1 MSPKNNLNI
10 PCNVITTLS
19 QGSVNDAIKLEIMIA
34 FKILLEFFKRHVC
47 MVKVLSTLKL
57 EMVTSPFDI
66 LLDKSS
72 QTKNTTCIL

>member
-34 FKILLEFFKRHVC
+34 FKILLEFSKRHVC
-47 MVKVLSTLKL
+47 MVKVLSVIKL
-57 EMVTSPFDI
+57 EMVTCPFDT
-66 LLDKSS
+66 LLDQSS
-72 QTKNTTCIL
+72 QTKDITCTL